1 MNLNNVIMRTMTQMV
16 FFIIFLFSIHIF
28 LAGHFA
34 PGGGFVGGLL
44 MSCAIVLLLI
54 TFDLKTVQTLL
65 PINYMTLTAIG
76 LALALLTACIS
87 AFAGEAFF
95 THYFDYFTLPLL
107 GKTELH
113 TAMLF
118 DTGVYLVVVGVTM
131 IIIQSIGGD
140 E

>member
-1 MNLNNVIMRTMTQMV
+1 MKLNNVIMRTMTQMV

-65 PINYMTLTAIG
+65 PINYMMLTAIG
-76 LALALLTACIS
+76 LALALMTACIS

>member
-1 MNLNNVIMRTMTQMV
+1 MKLNNVIMRTMTQMV
-16 FFIIFLFSIHIF
+16 FFILFLFSIHIF

-54 TFDLKTVQTLL
+54 TFDLKTVQNLL
-65 PINYMTLTAIG
+65 PINYMVLTASG

>member
-1 MNLNNVIMRTMTQMV
+1 MKLNNVIMRTMTQMV

>member
-1 MNLNNVIMRTMTQMV
+1 MKLNNVIMRTMTQMV
-16 FFIIFLFSIHIF
+16 FVIIFLFSIHIF

>member
-1 MNLNNVIMRTMTQMV
+1 MKLNNVIMRTMTQMV

-54 TFDLKTVQTLL
+54 TFDLKTVQNLL
-65 PINYMTLTAIG
+65 PINYMVLTASG